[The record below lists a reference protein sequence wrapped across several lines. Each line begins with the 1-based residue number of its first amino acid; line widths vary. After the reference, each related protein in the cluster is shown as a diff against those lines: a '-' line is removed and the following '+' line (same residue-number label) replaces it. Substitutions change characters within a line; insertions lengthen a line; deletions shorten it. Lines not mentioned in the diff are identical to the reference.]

1 MTTHKQGQYDNFLNQ
16 LEAAARILGLQKDDY
31 EAIKYPE
38 RELTVNF
45 PVIMDDNSVR
55 MFTGFRVQHCSSR
68 GPCKGGIRYHPSVEM
83 DEVRALSAWMTFK
96 CALVNI
102 PYGGAKGGVTCNP
115 DELSENE
122 LRRLTRRYT
131 SMILPLISPERDI
144 PAPDVNTNGKVMGW
158 IMDTYSMFQ
167 GYAVPGVVTGKP
179 LEIGG
184 SLGRVEA
191 TGRGVMF
198 MFREMAH
205 SLGMDLTRTTVA
217 IQGFGNVGATAAKLI
232 HAMGAKVVAV
242 SDVTGGYTNADG
254 LDIPSMV
261 SYASEHHGLGGY
273 EADNVRHLTQQ
284 ELLTLNV
291 DFLIPA
297 AMENQITTEL
307 ADQIRAKVIV
317 EAANGPIA
325 FEADHLLSERGVL
338 IVPDIMAN
346 AGGVVCSYFE
356 WVQNIQSLMWNE
368 QEVNAALEKIML
380 NAFADVKSMAS
391 GKEITM
397 RQAAYCIALQR
408 IASAKKIRGVF
419 P

>member
-1 MTTHKQGQYDNFLNQ
+1 MPVEKHGQYENFLNQ
-16 LEAAARILGLQKDDY
+16 LESAARILGLPKDDY

-45 PVIMDDNSVR
+45 PVIMDDSSIR
-55 MFTGFRVQHCSSR
+55 MFTGYRVQHCSSR
-68 GPCKGGIRYHPSVEM
+68 GPCKGGIRFHPDVEM
-83 DEVRALSAWMTFK
+83 DEIRALSAWMTFK

-167 GYAVPGVVTGKP
+167 GYAVPGIVTGKP
-179 LEIGG
+179 LDIGG

-198 MFREMAH
+198 MFRETVKT
-205 SLGMDLTRTTVA
+205 LGLDLAQTTVA
-217 IQGFGNVGATAAKLI
+217 VQGFGNVGSTAAKLI
-232 HAMGAKVVAV
+232 HELGAKVVAV
-242 SDVTGGYTNADG
+242 SDVTGGYFCAEG
-254 LDIPSMV
+254 LDIPAMLAYTAKNRSLAGYAAAGVKTV
-261 SYASEHHGLGGY
+261 S
-273 EADNVRHLTQQ
+273 QQ
-284 ELLTLNV
+284 ELLTLAVN
-291 DFLIPA
+291 FLIPA
-297 AMENQITTEL
+297 AMENQVTEEL
-307 ADQIRAKVIV
+307 ADKVRARVII
-317 EAANGPIA
+317 EAANGPLT
-325 FEADHLLSERGVL
+325 FGADQKLAERGVL

-368 QEVNAALEKIML
+368 LEVNSALEKIML
-380 NAFADVKSMAS
+380 NAFTDVKAMSADK
-391 GKEITM
+391 GITL

-408 IASAKKIRGVF
+408 IANAKRLRGVF